1 MDFKKI
7 VASAA
12 ILLTVACYAQTTDR
26 QVIENG
32 GTGPFKSVAVGD
44 AGLPTHVIYR
54 PENLAAAAKENGGKL
69 PVILYANGAC
79 VNNSLE
85 MSRLLSEVAS
95 YGYVIMAI
103 GPYEEYSDEKF
114 YNQWKGVVRGSYPST
129 KEVIVMGNGE
139 RVFAYT
145 EEELAAQRA
154 EREAA
159 RAAVMAEMKKASKSE

>member
-54 PENLAAAAKENGGKL
+54 P
-69 PVILYANGAC
+69 
-79 VNNSLE
+79 
-85 MSRLLSEVAS
+85 
-95 YGYVIMAI
+95 
-103 GPYEEYSDEKF
+103 
-114 YNQWKGVVRGSYPST
+114 
-129 KEVIVMGNGE
+129 
-139 RVFAYT
+139 
-145 EEELAAQRA
+145 
-154 EREAA
+154 
-159 RAAVMAEMKKASKSE
+159 

>member
-95 YGYVIMAI
+95 YGYVII
-103 GPYEEYSDEKF
+103 LTLSLSRLF
-114 YNQWKGVVRGSYPST
+114 S
-129 KEVIVMGNGE
+129 
-139 RVFAYT
+139 
-145 EEELAAQRA
+145 
-154 EREAA
+154 
-159 RAAVMAEMKKASKSE
+159 KKRPLV